1 METDKVMTYG
11 SMGVAG
17 LLALI
22 FLLDAIFGIVGQN
35 MALDVLFILGAA
47 FVIWQGIETSR
58 EFR

>member
-35 MALDVLFILGAA
+35 MALDILFILGAA